1 MRQRNTLLRSKER
14 QRSAVT
20 HYMILRPRNQPASTA
35 VLAAVLSL
43 SVWHYVNVQTF
54 ITNTPASTAR
64 QLPSANLLPD
74 GRVLLI
80 GGVNSTG
87 FVSSAEFFNPTNATW
102 TPANPLSTARQA
114 HTGNFLPNGKILI
127 AGGFNFNAGGPLDSA
142 ELYDP
147 AGGVTPAGTMSCRRT
162 GHTAT
167 LLTNGMVL
175 VAGGT
180 YDTSSHATNSVD
192 LYNPTN
198 GNWTPSSPM
207 NVARTAHTA
216 TLLPDGT
223 VLVAGGRYYIG
234 GSVFLSSVEIYNPAT
249 GTWNFTNSLKTAR
262 AQHAATSLPGGKVL
276 VAGGN
281 GSSADTATAETYDP
295 ATGTWKSV
303 GSMSA
308 ARYIHTATL
317 LLSGKVLVAGGL
329 GAGPLANGELYDP
342 VGENWSPTGPLN
354 TPRYAHRAI
363 LLPSGKVLI
372 ACGVGYTS
380 GTYLSSTEL
389 FVPPVPP
396 TTIVLTHPTKL
407 PNGTFL
413 FAFTN
418 AAGATFT
425 ALATTNLTLPRT
437 NWTTLGA
444 VTEVSPG
451 SFQFSDS
458 QAATNPQRFYSVKAN

>member
-1 MRQRNTLLRSKER
+1 
-14 QRSAVT
+14 
-20 HYMILRPRNQPASTA
+20 
-35 VLAAVLSL
+35 
-43 SVWHYVNVQTF
+43 
-54 ITNTPASTAR
+54 
-64 QLPSANLLPD
+64 
-74 GRVLLI
+74 
-80 GGVNSTG
+80 
-87 FVSSAEFFNPTNATW
+87 
-102 TPANPLSTARQA
+102 
-114 HTGNFLPNGKILI
+114 
-127 AGGFNFNAGGPLDSA
+127 
-142 ELYDP
+142 
-147 AGGVTPAGTMSCRRT
+147 
-162 GHTAT
+162 
-167 LLTNGMVL
+167 

-198 GNWTPSSPM
+198 GNWTTSSPM

-262 AQHAATSLPGGKVL
+262 AQHAASSLPSGKVL

-295 ATGTWKSV
+295 ASGTWKAV

-308 ARYIHTATL
+308 ARYTHTATL

-329 GAGPLANGELYDP
+329 GAGPLANGEIYDP
-342 VGENWSPTGPLN
+342 VGESWSPTGPLN

-380 GTYLSSTEL
+380 GAYLSSTEL

-425 ALATTNLTLPRT
+425 ALATTNLALPRT
-437 NWTTLGA
+437 NWTNLGA
-444 VTEVSPG
+444 VTEISPG